1 MSHVTTHSLKTRLAG
16 LFGAAVFGIA
26 VCGSIAQA
34 APADGPMAIWA
45 ADHQHNTKSAR
56 PLLKIVHINTQSDAL
71 ADAQPLLPTYTTSRH
86 ESASGQ
92 RDEGLHSEH
101 LWIGLQHSV

>member
-16 LFGAAVFGIA
+16 FFGAAVLGIA

-45 ADHQHNTKSAR
+45 ADHQHNTKSTP
-56 PLLKIVHINTQSDAL
+56 PLLKIVHINTQADAL
-71 ADAQPLLPTYTTSRH
+71 ADAQSLFATYTTSSH

-92 RDEGLHSEH
+92 RDEGLHSAH
-101 LWIGLQHSV
+101 LWIGLHHAG